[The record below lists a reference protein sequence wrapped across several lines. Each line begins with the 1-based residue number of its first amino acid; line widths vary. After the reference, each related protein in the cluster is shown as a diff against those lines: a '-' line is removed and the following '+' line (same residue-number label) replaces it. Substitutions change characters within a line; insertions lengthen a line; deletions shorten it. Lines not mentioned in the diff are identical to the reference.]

1 MGAVAFALLARATA
15 HRIEKRDSQHE
26 RGEGAAKAEPR
37 IPLHLSL
44 DDPEPMYRQIES
56 QLRDF
61 ILGGQLEPGT
71 RLPSMR
77 ALAGTSRAA
86 SSRRGGP
93 TRTSRARAS
102 SGPDRAWE
110 LVAEIPEEKMAA
122 HRREAVDG
130 AFREAVRAGRR
141 AGLTHEE
148 LRDILEETLQR
159 EDANVHK
166 EARHDRNAG
175 DLTQRREE
183 VLRELRARAGG
194 SSDRARATSS
204 LS

>member
-1 MGAVAFALLARATA
+1 MNVEKARP
-15 HRIEKRDSQHE
+15 SS
-26 RGEGAAKAEPR
+26 EPH

-77 ALAGTSRAA
+77 ALARDLSCSVITTRRAYEDLEGEGFIRTRQGMGT
-86 SSRRGGP
+86 
-93 TRTSRARAS
+93 
-102 SGPDRAWE
+102 
-110 LVAEIPEEKMAA
+110 LVAEMPEEKMAA

-148 LRDILEETLQR
+148 LRGILEETLQR
-159 EDANVHK
+159 EDDNV
-166 EARHDRNAG
+166 R
-175 DLTQRREE
+175 
-183 VLRELRARAGG
+183 GG
-194 SSDRARATSS
+194 TT
-204 LS
+204 

>member
-1 MGAVAFALLARATA
+1 MSVEKAR
-15 HRIEKRDSQHE
+15 SSS
-26 RGEGAAKAEPR
+26 EPHV
-37 IPLHLSL
+37 PLHLSL

-77 ALAGTSRAA
+77 ALARDLSCSVITTRRAYEDLEGEGFIRTRQGMGT
-86 SSRRGGP
+86 
-93 TRTSRARAS
+93 
-102 SGPDRAWE
+102 
-110 LVAEIPEEKMAA
+110 LVAEMPEEKMAA

-148 LRDILEETLQR
+148 LRGILEETLQR
-159 EDANVHK
+159 EEDNV
-166 EARHDRNAG
+166 R
-175 DLTQRREE
+175 
-183 VLRELRARAGG
+183 GG
-194 SSDRARATSS
+194 TT
-204 LS
+204 